1 MLIEERKNLLLNS
14 SNISEADLEKFIQ
27 LVRADE
33 LSNILIN
40 YTRTKWKHNYIDREL
55 VKTRYKELLK
65 NV

>member
-14 SNISEADLEKFIQ
+14 SNISEAALDKLIQ

-55 VKTRYKELLK
+55 VKTW
-65 NV
+65 